1 MSDALATNIRRDN
14 SLYLR
19 RMPHQGQ
26 VKPVSYYAVESN
38 QHVGLQVYNCTE
50 AHIRVILSE
59 RWVPSRSFSKQ
70 YYISEM
76 KNVMSKYSVKGLGRY
91 FATVT
96 LKKLKLF
103 NIFTFTTI
111 IIIMIKWCL
120 LLLSRKGG
128 ERAGV

>member
-1 MSDALATNIRRDN
+1 
-14 SLYLR
+14 
-19 RMPHQGQ
+19 
-26 VKPVSYYAVESN
+26 
-38 QHVGLQVYNCTE
+38 
-50 AHIRVILSE
+50 
-59 RWVPSRSFSKQ
+59 
-70 YYISEM
+70 
-76 KNVMSKYSVKGLGRY
+76 MSKYSVKGLGRY

-103 NIFTFTTI
+103 NIFTFT